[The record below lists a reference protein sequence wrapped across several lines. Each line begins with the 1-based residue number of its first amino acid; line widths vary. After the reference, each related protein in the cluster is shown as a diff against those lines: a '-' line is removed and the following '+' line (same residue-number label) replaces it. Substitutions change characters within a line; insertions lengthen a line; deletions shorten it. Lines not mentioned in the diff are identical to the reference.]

1 MENKSVKMKQLIF
14 KFPFKTSYYEHDFY
28 VSENNFEAYKLL
40 EVYPKW
46 PGKWIN
52 LYGPKGCG
60 KTHLTKILSKKTN
73 CLNFN
78 GKNEDDLLGK
88 LDDFECVIIDDFNEN
103 INEKYFYLLLNETKQ
118 LNKNVIINSIKPL
131 NEYNLSLKDLRSRLD
146 SFIKLGINLPNDEM
160 LKVIITKYFSDKQ
173 TNIDMK
179 ALKFIINNVER
190 SYEQVFS
197 FLKKIDETSLSAKK
211 SININLIKRVIDAHV

>member
-1 MENKSVKMKQLIF
+1 M
-14 KFPFKTSYYEHDFY
+14 
-28 VSENNFEAYKLL
+28 
-40 EVYPKW
+40 
-46 PGKWIN
+46 
-52 LYGPKGCG
+52 
-60 KTHLTKILSKKTN
+60 
-73 CLNFN
+73 
-78 GKNEDDLLGK
+78 GK

-160 LKVIITKYFSDKQ
+160 LKVIITKYFSSKQ

-197 FLKKIDETSLSAKK
+197 FLKKLTKHLYRLK
-211 SININLIKRVIDAHV
+211 NQLILILLKE